1 MTDPIGNMLCE
12 IRNALLVQ
20 KNQMSVPASKI
31 KQRIAEL
38 MKREGFLDDVAVDES
53 AKARLSLTLRYAG
66 GRQPAIRGLRR
77 VSSPGRRV
85 YAGKEDIPFVM
96 GGMGICVLSTS
107 KGILTDREA
116 RNLGVGGEVLCEIW

>member
-31 KQRIAEL
+31 KQRIAEI

-53 AKARLSLTLRYAG
+53 AKARLNLTLRYAG